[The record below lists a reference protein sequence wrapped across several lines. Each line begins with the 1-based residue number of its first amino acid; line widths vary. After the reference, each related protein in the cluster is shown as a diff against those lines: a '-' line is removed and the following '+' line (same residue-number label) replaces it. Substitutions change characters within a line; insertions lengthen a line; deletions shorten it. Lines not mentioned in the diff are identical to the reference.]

1 MMSLAREHN
10 KSAPAATTRFSN
22 HQEGVNLLLDKTAAN
37 QHAFQESMQN
47 LQLTMQNQL
56 GRVLSITTQNTGDI
70 HGLQLSHQK
79 MDLRQTRTE
88 EDVTELRETV
98 ERLKV
103 GGNQVGHRDLEE
115 EKTQLF
121 EGEDKEL
128 PVNGELSMDYSIL
141 CVVAYY
147 IRPYLTCHLLLCFSI
162 SLSP

>member
-1 MMSLAREHN
+1 MSLAREHN

-56 GRVLSITTQNTGDI
+56 GEVLSITTQNTGDI

-88 EDVTELRETV
+88 EDVTELKKTV
-98 ERLKV
+98 ERLKRD
-103 GGNQVGHRDLEE
+103 QVGHRDLEE

-121 EGEDKEL
+121 EGEDEEL
-128 PVNGELSMDYSIL
+128 PCAVTQL
-141 CVVAYY
+141 
-147 IRPYLTCHLLLCFSI
+147 
-162 SLSP
+162 